1 MAKDTQSSGI
11 SGKKQLFWN
20 LAFILIA
27 AASVWLVTSQAK
39 GFSPAKFSEYLTN
52 NNPWYLG
59 IAMALMLSYILFA
72 ALAILCIL
80 KGFGYKRSL
89 ADGISYAAT
98 DLYFSTI
105 TPSATGGQPV
115 EGYIMV
121 RDGLPTVITTVS
133 LLTNMLLYTVSIVLI
148 GFTCLLI
155 KPSSFMRFSTFS
167 RILIIIGAVIQVGL
181 VFLYAILLWNKTL
194 LQRICDWILR
204 VLGKLHL
211 IRNLEKK
218 REKLRN
224 VMDSYSRAARMLK
237 GKRRTL
243 VKGLALNIAHRA
255 CQILVIVFCY
265 LAGGGSW
272 RHVPDIFAIRSNVV
286 MGACC
291 IPIPGSM
298 GVTDYM
304 MLDGYCQF
312 LMDTKGITQVQAEAQ
327 AANLELLSRTMSFYV
342 CILLCG
348 LIVLTKYIIIRFR
361 RDRK

>member
-1 MAKDTQSSGI
+1 
-11 SGKKQLFWN
+11 
-20 LAFILIA
+20 
-27 AASVWLVTSQAK
+27 
-39 GFSPAKFSEYLTN
+39 
-52 NNPWYLG
+52 
-59 IAMALMLSYILFA
+59 
-72 ALAILCIL
+72 
-80 KGFGYKRSL
+80 
-89 ADGISYAAT
+89 
-98 DLYFSTI
+98 
-105 TPSATGGQPV
+105 
-115 EGYIMV
+115 MV

-272 RHVPDIFAIRSNVV
+272 RHVPDIFAIQSNVV

-361 RDRK
+361 RDRKCSVSLTTPFG